1 MELHA
6 NPTERKFCHGHF
18 CEGPWGPSAGL
29 LWSSRGQGVANPTR
43 AVSFPCYE
51 RQAPF
56 LLVSSRET
64 GAKPEHTHEKVC
76 PAYQQVSWHF
86 FTFLVTVTYWP
97 PTISGSYLK
106 PRKITNSQTC
116 QPLVFRSHYSGQKHD
131 EICIRMRNFCEY
143 VSCCLVLSFV
153 SLPAT
158 IPPLYFLASR
168 TVKPIWFQNVCK
180 FIIAIKEK
188 EFHIELFFWDVCC
201 CSLIMKESRSLRI
214 PEEKDTTCARF
225 SWHLKVHAMRST
237 YLKGHM
243 CLPQN
248 PTCFTSLLGCCYL
261 PCICYP
267 KHTFWKW
274 QINYIW
280 KTTHW
285 LENCHSSWTLAWLMI
300 IKGMIKYLFPP
311 CLFHMMLFFWWFYVV
326 SSLHPLSASFPSQR

>member
-1 MELHA
+1 MSL
-6 NPTERKFCHGHF
+6 
-18 CEGPWGPSAGL
+18 
-29 LWSSRGQGVANPTR
+29 
-43 AVSFPCYE
+43 
-51 RQAPF
+51 
-56 LLVSSRET
+56 
-64 GAKPEHTHEKVC
+64 
-76 PAYQQVSWHF
+76 
-86 FTFLVTVTYWP
+86 
-97 PTISGSYLK
+97 
-106 PRKITNSQTC
+106 
-116 QPLVFRSHYSGQKHD
+116 
-131 EICIRMRNFCEY
+131 
-143 VSCCLVLSFV
+143 CCLVLSFV

-300 IKGMIKYLFPP
+300 IKGMIKYLFLP